1 MRKVCMVRKVDRV
14 GRVVL
19 PKELRAVYGIEE
31 DKTVMEIFTEED
43 EIILKKYEPSC
54 IFCRE
59 VKGTIN
65 FRGKLVCKDC
75 LKDIKNSLSQKR

>member
-1 MRKVCMVRKVDRV
+1 MKSVGVVRKIDQL
-14 GRVVL
+14 GRLVL
-19 PKELRAVYGIEE
+19 PKELRDIYGIQEN
-31 DKTVMEIFTEED
+31 KTVMEIFTEED